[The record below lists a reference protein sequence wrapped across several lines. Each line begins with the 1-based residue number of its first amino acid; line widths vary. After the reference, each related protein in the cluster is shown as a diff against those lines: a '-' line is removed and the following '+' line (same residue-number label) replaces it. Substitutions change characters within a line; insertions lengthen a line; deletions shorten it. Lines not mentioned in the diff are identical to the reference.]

1 VLRLDAGLGLDAGLN
16 LGGELCRLPGGCRA
30 AELCWSEPAGG
41 RGGVVAGALH
51 GRRVGS
57 IFNGRMVAVTR
68 RRSRVMRTGNRR
80 TLASLAAGFR
90 VGGPGALRALRLLH
104 GQRAVHALSSAER
117 GGRRPRADHR
127 GDGEDAGADVVKTGE
142 RLPRRGQRLLHGGRP
157 RDRQSSF
164 RLQVPQR
171 AAGVANG
178 VRKEYRSLQL
188 NTNGQRSCRMAGK
201 CAGSFAIH

>member
-1 VLRLDAGLGLDAGLN
+1 MD
-16 LGGELCRLPGGCRA
+16 
-30 AELCWSEPAGG
+30 
-41 RGGVVAGALH
+41 ALH
-51 GRRVGS
+51 GRR
-57 IFNGRMVAVTR
+57 IGRVFCGWMATAR
-68 RRSRVMRTGNRR
+68 GWSGVMWAGHRG
-80 TLASLAAGFR
+80 TLAGLATGLGAGGFR
-90 VGGPGALRALRLLH
+90 VPGAQRLLH
-104 GQRAVHALSSAER
+104 GQRAMSAWSASQR
-117 GGRRPRADHR
+117 KGRPDAEHHSDNQ
-127 GDGEDAGADVVKTGE
+127 EAGADVVKTAE